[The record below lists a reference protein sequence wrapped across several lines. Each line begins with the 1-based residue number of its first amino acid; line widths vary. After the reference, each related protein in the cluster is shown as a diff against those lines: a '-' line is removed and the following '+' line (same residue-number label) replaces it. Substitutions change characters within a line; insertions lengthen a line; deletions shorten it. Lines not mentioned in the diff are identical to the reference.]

1 MSVTLLKTL
10 NGSRIGWQWQPLS
23 LSTNSCDPSQE
34 VSYPTSCSKLC
45 HWLLLAGDG
54 ILIGVLSPFENRNA
68 KSLTVLG
75 SRKTSTVLEEKTKK
89 KPDQMQKKMRKL
101 KHSKTKS
108 FKVKVMLKEVVETT
122 EGGLDNW
129 KEWCEGTGSY
139 WRCQMG
145 RRYWTAPLNRAL
157 FKP

>member
-1 MSVTLLKTL
+1 M
-10 NGSRIGWQWQPLS
+10 
-23 LSTNSCDPSQE
+23 
-34 VSYPTSCSKLC
+34 
-45 HWLLLAGDG
+45 AGDG

-122 EGGLDNW
+122 EGGLDN
-129 KEWCEGTGSY
+129 
-139 WRCQMG
+139 
-145 RRYWTAPLNRAL
+145 
-157 FKP
+157 